1 MDAIRPHRIFIT
13 VSMDLQPDGF
23 NVACWMS
30 TEQTWLLEADKFP
43 HSYSQHNGE
52 CETRIRANMELTWKV
67 VAMVAETADKI
78 CTETIARNSKRKL
91 ANR

>member
-1 MDAIRPHRIFIT
+1 MDIVRPHKLYIT

-30 TEQTWLLEADKFP
+30 TEATWLLEADKFP
-43 HSYSQHNGE
+43 YSYSHHNDY

-67 VAMVAETADKI
+67 VAMVSETADKI
-78 CTETIARNSKRKL
+78 CAYTVAKDRKRKIS
-91 ANR
+91 NR